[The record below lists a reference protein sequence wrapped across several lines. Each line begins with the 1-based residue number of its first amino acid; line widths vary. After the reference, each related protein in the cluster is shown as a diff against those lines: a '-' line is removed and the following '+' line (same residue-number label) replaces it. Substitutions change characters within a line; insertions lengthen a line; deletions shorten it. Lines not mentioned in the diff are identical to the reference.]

1 MSLPTRTSSTLR
13 KAATPSRT
21 KGSKYVVSQQKWRHR
36 QNQCRV
42 RFSNTVTVTEVPSHR
57 LYTCNERLTVWYTKL
72 EYRCFIL
79 EESIRKKQLGLLDN
93 NGSHDDRC
101 KVLYA
106 QNSKNSIGDKQKSEV
121 ILNKFDLSSNEVR
134 IKPTS
139 SSTPIP
145 DPNSLVARGAWHAN
159 HQKTTFD
166 SNHRFY
172 KPPLQWTLAP
182 FPKQY
187 VCKNSWWYRRCR
199 TTTFGTKQRRQA
211 HN

>member
-145 DPNSLVARGAWHAN
+145 DPNSLVARGA
-159 HQKTTFD
+159 
-166 SNHRFY
+166 
-172 KPPLQWTLAP
+172 
-182 FPKQY
+182 
-187 VCKNSWWYRRCR
+187 
-199 TTTFGTKQRRQA
+199 
-211 HN
+211 